1 MFWNDKQICEHYCI
15 EFHSFKSKLITILFN
30 MFSKTRL
37 ASIFDLPPCLYNID
51 EGIIVLVLDGK
62 TAR

>member
-1 MFWNDKQICEHYCI
+1 
-15 EFHSFKSKLITILFN
+15 

-51 EGIIVLVLDGK
+51 EGIVVLVLDGK